1 MSAQYRRR
9 VPSLDP
15 APFPQRSP
23 VAGRLTR
30 TYFRWRSPSV
40 ITVNEQAETRAP
52 IKLSLLGGVELRG
65 IESSAAD
72 RLLAQPKITA
82 LLAVLALAP
91 ENRPQRRD
99 RIVGLLWP
107 ELDQAHARTALRKA
121 VHAIRSELGADV
133 LRSRGDE
140 ELALAFPPVWCD
152 AVELADAAENGRMAQ
167 AVQLYRGELLSGF
180 HLSGCE
186 EFEHWLDEERN
197 AVRERAAA
205 AAWGL
210 AQMLESDNRL
220 TDAGS
225 YARKAVQYSRYDERV
240 LRRTLTMLARIG
252 DYAGALRLY
261 DEFAGRIQRELGAQP
276 APETVMLIQSLRPA
290 ST

>member
-1 MSAQYRRR
+1 
-9 VPSLDP
+9 
-15 APFPQRSP
+15 
-23 VAGRLTR
+23 
-30 TYFRWRSPSV
+30 
-40 ITVNEQAETRAP
+40 VNQQAESQPR
-52 IKLSLLGGVELRG
+52 IKLFLLGGVELRG

-82 LLAVLALAP
+82 LLAVLGLAP
-91 ENRPQRRD
+91 EKRPQRRD

-152 AVELADAAENGRMAQ
+152 VVELTEAADNGRMAQ
-167 AVQLYRGELLSGF
+167 AVQLYQGELLAGF

-186 EFEHWLDEERN
+186 EFQHWLDEERN
-197 AVRERAAA
+197 NARERAAA

-210 AQMLESDNRL
+210 AQILENDKKL
-220 TDAGS
+220 TDAGNF
-225 YARKAVQYSRYDERV
+225 ARKAVQYSRYDERV
-240 LRRTLTMLARIG
+240 LRRTLTMLARLG
-252 DYAGALRLY
+252 DNAGALRLY
-261 DEFAGRIQRELGAQP
+261 EEFAARIQRELGAQP
-276 APETVMLIQSLRPA
+276 APETVALVRSLRLG